1 MIRHVC
7 SLLFPRRR
15 LVGAKFGLTFS
26 LARPTAYRSAGGA
39 RSIIMGRA
47 AYKASPLGGGAGACP
62 PFFRAYTFPGWAG
75 QTTHSTHTKKRIWVR
90 RSGLR
95 SGAFVASALLR
106 HFSPLLFRKSP
117 NLSIFI
123 LLSIFQGPT
132 LSNRGSEVM
141 MEAEAEAEAA
151 TYRCFQQL

>member
-26 LARPTAYRSAGGA
+26 LARPTAYRRAGGA

-47 AYKASPLGGGAGACP
+47 AYKASPLGGGPVHALLFLGL
-62 PFFRAYTFPGWAG
+62 TLSLVGPGRP
-75 QTTHSTHTKKRIWVR
+75 HSTHKKENLGQEDRP
-90 RSGLR
+90 SGHLWPPLCCDTFPPSSFER
-95 SGAFVASALLR
+95 ALTSRYLFSCQYFRVPLCQIGAC
-106 HFSPLLFRKSP
+106 
-117 NLSIFI
+117 
-123 LLSIFQGPT
+123 
-132 LSNRGSEVM
+132 SEVM
-141 MEAEAEAEAA
+141 MEAEAEAA